1 MKLNEC
7 FTEAA
12 SYWERKRIPYNAALC
27 LLALICWGPDIIIGG
42 PQDWLMGSMIL
53 LVLAAVANALY
64 CLAYPVDILFQL
76 SPLKREWTEVRWI
89 LFVMGLS
96 IASGFAL
103 WLMLGEGMA

>member
-12 SYWERKRIPYNAALC
+12 SYWERKRIPYNMVLC

-42 PQDWLMGSMIL
+42 PQDWLLGSMIL

-96 IASGFAL
+96 IASGLAL